1 MRLRSTIGRMQ
12 NTPIILGALVAIIAV
27 TGATVALVL
36 GHITAPDYLAL
47 VGPIVGV
54 SVGVGA
60 HAAGVSSQSS

>member
-1 MRLRSTIGRMQ
+1 MT
-12 NTPIILGALVAIIAV
+12 NTPILLSAIVSLVAV
-27 TGATVALVL
+27 VGATVALVL
-36 GHITAPDYLAL
+36 GHITASDYLAL

>member
-1 MRLRSTIGRMQ
+1 MSPMQ
-12 NTPIILGALVAIIAV
+12 NTPVILSTIVAV
-27 TGATVALVL
+27 TAVVGATVSLAL
-36 GHITAPDYLAL
+36 GHITAGDYLAL